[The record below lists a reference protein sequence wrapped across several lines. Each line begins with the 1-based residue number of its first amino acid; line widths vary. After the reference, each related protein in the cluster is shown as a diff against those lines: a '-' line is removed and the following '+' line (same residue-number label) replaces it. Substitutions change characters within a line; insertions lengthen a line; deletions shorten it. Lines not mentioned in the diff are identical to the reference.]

1 MQYHVLSLLEHGYHV
16 SLVGYE
22 GEELIPQL
30 EQADEWAT
38 TIDGQDSKKIPLL
51 QVLRFTPYAPPISLK
66 KRLLPLYLLLRV
78 LGLLF
83 SLCSEFS
90 NLAMHGERNIKVDC
104 IIVQNPPSIPL
115 LLSSYIYCQYQSIL
129 GHRTG
134 FVIDWHNLG
143 YTMFDVPLK
152 HPIRKIAKFYEKMLA
167 TRADCHL
174 CVTDSMKRW
183 LIANFGIIDGNS
195 ITVLHDK
202 PPDQFCPT
210 SLEKQHDL
218 MNRIQPQMEQ
228 FSPGLTEK
236 LLHESQDDTDKTFLT
251 ELCVEKDG
259 SRAVVSREDRPFVIV
274 SSTSWTADEDF
285 SILLDALELF
295 ETNISAIASSR
306 DTMFPRC
313 LVIVTGKGPQKT
325 MYQNKIRELNFEYVS
340 IVTLWLEASDYPVL
354 LGCADLGVSLHVST
368 SGLDL
373 PMKVLDMFGCEV
385 PVCAVNFSC
394 LGELVQ
400 DRKNGRVFS
409 SSEVLSGQLLEL
421 LIDCERD
428 KEGRMNGLLEE
439 YRDRIKGVG
448 RWREN
453 WIENALPTILLA
465 CPLEEASIKINTSK
479 KKE

>member
-1 MQYHVLSLLEHGYHV
+1 
-16 SLVGYE
+16 
-22 GEELIPQL
+22 
-30 EQADEWAT
+30 
-38 TIDGQDSKKIPLL
+38 
-51 QVLRFTPYAPPISLK
+51 
-66 KRLLPLYLLLRV
+66 
-78 LGLLF
+78 
-83 SLCSEFS
+83 
-90 NLAMHGERNIKVDC
+90 
-104 IIVQNPPSIPL
+104 
-115 LLSSYIYCQYQSIL
+115 
-129 GHRTG
+129 
-134 FVIDWHNLG
+134 
-143 YTMFDVPLK
+143 
-152 HPIRKIAKFYEKMLA
+152 
-167 TRADCHL
+167 
-174 CVTDSMKRW
+174 
-183 LIANFGIIDGNS
+183 
-195 ITVLHDK
+195 
-202 PPDQFCPT
+202 
-210 SLEKQHDL
+210 
-218 MNRIQPQMEQ
+218 
-228 FSPGLTEK
+228 
-236 LLHESQDDTDKTFLT
+236 
-251 ELCVEKDG
+251 
-259 SRAVVSREDRPFVIV
+259 
-274 SSTSWTADEDF
+274 
-285 SILLDALELF
+285 
-295 ETNISAIASSR
+295 
-306 DTMFPRC
+306 
-313 LVIVTGKGPQKT
+313 